1 MSTSKYNLFI
11 RATIT
16 VLGICFISFG
26 IAWMR
31 FSQFGTDPFVTMNIG
46 ISQFLG
52 VEFGFIQMLS
62 NLVLLAVMLKVTPKL
77 IHLGTFL
84 GIVVVGYL
92 SDFLLTFLSFLPEN
106 YGWRL
111 FAVAIGLVLCCFGVG
126 VYMSADLGISPYD
139 ALGMVL
145 EREMR
150 GKFKYKEIRIVTD
163 LCCVVTG
170 FTLGAPIGL
179 GTLLTAFFTGP
190 LIAYF
195 KKGIDSFLNTKLLQK
210 TLS

>member
-1 MSTSKYNLFI
+1 
-11 RATIT
+11 
-16 VLGICFISFG
+16 
-26 IAWMR
+26 
-31 FSQFGTDPFVTMNIG
+31 
-46 ISQFLG
+46 
-52 VEFGFIQMLS
+52 
-62 NLVLLAVMLKVTPKL
+62 
-77 IHLGTFL
+77 
-84 GIVVVGYL
+84 
-92 SDFLLTFLSFLPEN
+92 
-106 YGWRL
+106 
-111 FAVAIGLVLCCFGVG
+111 
-126 VYMSADLGISPYD
+126 MSADLGISPYD

-210 TLS
+210 PLS